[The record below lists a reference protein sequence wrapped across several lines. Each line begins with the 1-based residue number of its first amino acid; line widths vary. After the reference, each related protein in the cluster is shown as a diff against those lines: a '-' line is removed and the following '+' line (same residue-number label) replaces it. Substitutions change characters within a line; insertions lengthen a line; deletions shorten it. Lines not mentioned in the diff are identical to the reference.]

1 DTTTSK
7 NPLVI
12 RYPLS
17 NSSIKIILRYYIDK
31 GECKIPNSTGS
42 FTLLRQAVKEK
53 FDKLEKTEINDINF
67 EYFQGNVKKGEIV
80 ENEFHFNTLVDNIQL
95 NDKNERIIN
104 YLKVQIKGKKVYGDW
119 EVAKIYDDLFT
130 SSETIGKFEIGDLPE
145 LSPSLDRDEL
155 KSF

>member
-1 DTTTSK
+1 IPQQVKTHSSSVTHCQ
-7 NPLVI
+7 I
-12 RYPLS
+12 RA
-17 NSSIKIILRYYIDK
+17 

-104 YLKVQIKGKKVYGDW
+104 YLRVQIKGKKAYGDW
-119 EVAKIYDDLFT
+119 KLWEVATIYDNFFT
-130 SSETIGKFEIGDLPE
+130 SSETIGQFEIGDLPE